1 MCELTMEGGRPNQ
14 GHAMLP
20 QGALRDHEE
29 AAPTNSPSVSDAFP
43 FCLPSSESIQGA
55 QELSF

>member
-1 MCELTMEGGRPNQ
+1 MEGGRPNQ

-20 QGALRDHEE
+20 QGALGDHEE

-43 FCLPSSESIQGA
+43 FSLPSSESIQGV